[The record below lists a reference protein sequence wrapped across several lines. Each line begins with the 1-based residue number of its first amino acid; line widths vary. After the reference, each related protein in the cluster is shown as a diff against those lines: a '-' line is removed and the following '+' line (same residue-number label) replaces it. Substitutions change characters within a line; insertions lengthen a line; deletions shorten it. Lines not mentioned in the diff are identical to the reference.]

1 MKLTPPPIEIEE
13 YEGFLPEKD
22 IFQRKGFAEKLSNLI
37 ENVSD
42 ELVLAID
49 APWGEGKTTFVRMWQ
64 GMLKEQGVES
74 IYFDAFQNDFL
85 EDPLLALV
93 GEVYSLL
100 DDEETDTKV
109 EFKTKAVSAIKT
121 IGKAS
126 IRIGLKAITAGI
138 LDETVLK
145 GAGAEKEVADM
156 SDSYISSRLDSLKG
170 DKASIEE
177 FKVALS
183 ATAEAVG
190 NGNKI
195 VFIIDEL
202 DRCKPSFALDL
213 LEKIKHIFSV
223 PGIVFVLVMNRE
235 QMDEVIRSRYGAGID
250 STKYLQK
257 FVHIWTGLPKSPD
270 GHTSNGKKYLNDC
283 LERMEFE
290 LKTRTQQVGLEF
302 HEELIGHYNISLREI
317 ERSLSNYAIIHNL
330 TKGDLNPDYLW
341 LSIYLCVVKV
351 LYPNTY
357 RKLALGNISYDKVIK
372 ETELQSFEADHWK
385 DDKPEGHPIR
395 WLLKYYLSDEEE
407 VKELL
412 THGDFSEARDYGR
425 SAIVKICGWLETFKR

>member
-1 MKLTPPPIEIEE
+1 MKLTPSPVEIEE

-22 IFQRKGFAEKLSNLI
+22 IFQRKNFAEKLSNLI

-49 APWGEGKTTFVRMWQ
+49 APWGEGKTTFVKMWQ
-64 GMLKEQGVES
+64 GMLKEQNIES

-85 EDPLLALV
+85 DDPLLALV

-100 DDEETDTKV
+100 DEETETKE
-109 EFKTKAVSAIKT
+109 EFKNKAVSAIKT

-126 IRIGLKAITAGI
+126 IRIGLKALTAGV
-138 LDETVLK
+138 LDETVLE
-145 GAGAEKEVADM
+145 GAGAEKEITDM
-156 SDSYISSRLDSLKG
+156 SDSYISSRLDSLKD

-177 FKVALS
+177 FKITLS
-183 ATAEAVG
+183 ATAETVG
-190 NGNKI
+190 GGNKI

-213 LEKIKHIFSV
+213 LEKIKHIFSI

-270 GHTSNGKKYLNDC
+270 GYTSNGKKYLNDC
-283 LERMEFE
+283 LKRMDFE
-290 LKTRTQQVGLEF
+290 IKTRTEQVGFELY
-302 HEELIGHYNISLREI
+302 EELIDHYNISLREI

-330 TKGDLNPDYLW
+330 TDGNLNPDYSW
-341 LSIYLCVVKV
+341 LSIYLCIIKV

-357 RKLALGNISYDKVIK
+357 RKLALGNISYEKAIK
-372 ETELQSFEADHWK
+372 ETQLQSFETDHWK
-385 DDKPEGHPIR
+385 DYKPEGHPLR
-395 WLLKYYLSDEEE
+395 WLLKYYLSGEDE

-412 THGDFSEARDYGR
+412 THGNFSEGRGHGR
-425 SAIVKICGWLETFKR
+425 SAVVDICEWLETFKR